1 MYFRR
6 RNMVFWQQDGRRGGL
21 FMGKETEKVAVGF
34 MGIQIAIAAAK
45 LAGNSV
51 KVYDVRQDGDVTTA
65 EVRIDRKD
73 GW

>member
-1 MYFRR
+1 
-6 RNMVFWQQDGRRGGL
+6 
-21 FMGKETEKVAVGF
+21 

>member
-1 MYFRR
+1 
-6 RNMVFWQQDGRRGGL
+6 
-21 FMGKETEKVAVGF
+21 MGKEIEKVAVGF

-51 KVYDVRQDGDVTTA
+51 KVYDVRQNGDVATA
-65 EVRIDRKD
+65 DARINRRD